1 MNVYSLYEHTFI
13 FQHNLHNHF
22 LTLEKLIGD
31 GRRHLLGTLWC
42 VTIREF
48 AINLDHVTVLRSG
61 KPTLDDVSFHVARG
75 EHWAIIGPN
84 GAGKSTLLAV
94 CAASTLP
101 VRGTATILGR
111 QVGKVP
117 LGEIRERIG
126 YVTTH
131 HRMDWPMTA
140 RDIVLTGFTNTIE
153 TPMRWQATAGQTA
166 AADAQLA
173 KFGLLASAATTWRAL
188 SQGELGRTLLARATL
203 TKPDLALFDE
213 PAAGLDLAAREQVLD
228 TIDEMTTDNP
238 QLTSVMITHHL
249 EELPTT
255 TTHAALMN
263 GGKIIA
269 RGPATD
275 VLTSDNLTACFG
287 SPIVVDYAHGRW
299 SSRSGRTR

>member
-1 MNVYSLYEHTFI
+1 MVEIPPALS
-13 FQHNLHNHF
+13 
-22 LTLEKLIGD
+22 
-31 GRRHLLGTLWC
+31 
-42 VTIREF
+42 
-48 AINLDHVTVLRSG
+48 LDHVTILRSG
-61 KPTLDDVSFHVARG
+61 KPTLDDVSFTVECG
-75 EHWAIIGPN
+75 EHWAVIGPN

-94 CAASTLP
+94 CATSTLP

-117 LGEIRERIG
+117 VSEIRELIG

-131 HRMDWPMTA
+131 HRMEWPMTA

-153 TPMRWQATAGQTA
+153 TPMRWQPTTEQTA

-173 KFGLLASAATTWRAL
+173 KFGLLASAGTTWRAL

-203 TKPDLALFDE
+203 TKPELALFDE

-228 TIDEMTTDNP
+228 TIDEMTTENP

-255 TTHAALMN
+255 TTHSALMR
-263 GGKIIA
+263 GGTIIA
-269 RGPATD
+269 SGPATE
-275 VLTSDNLTACFG
+275 VLTSENLSDCFG
-287 SPIVVDYAHGRW
+287 VPIIVDYAHGRW
-299 SSRSGRTR
+299 SSRSGRVR